1 MGSAPISTDK
11 SPEQM
16 ALQITSFIVH
26 ILIALAVYL
35 GIFLVLTVINP
46 TEIPAIFVTLLV
58 FVLPL
63 AVAYFIHTSGRRTA
77 APAIWIAGVV
87 WMLMVMVYVLELPT
101 GPGRTQPR
109 IRNWSP
115 APARNCGNRRARD
128 GPAWVRF
135 VPHCGGMA
143 ARCMVHS
150 RILTTTLFRARN

>member
-35 GIFLVLTVINP
+35 G
-46 TEIPAIFVTLLV
+46 TLLV

-101 GPGRTQPR
+101 GPGRCE
-109 IRNWSP
+109 
-115 APARNCGNRRARD
+115 NCTAVSKIG
-128 GPAWVRF
+128 
-135 VPHCGGMA
+135 
-143 ARCMVHS
+143 
-150 RILTTTLFRARN
+150 LT

>member
-35 GIFLVLTVINP
+35 GIFLVLKVINP

-101 GPGRTQPR
+101 GPGRCE
-109 IRNWSP
+109 
-115 APARNCGNRRARD
+115 NCTAVSKIG
-128 GPAWVRF
+128 
-135 VPHCGGMA
+135 
-143 ARCMVHS
+143 
-150 RILTTTLFRARN
+150 LTLFDMVQGSNLMNGAGRLIGTWPALAMVGYAIGASWGLRRYLRK

>member
-101 GPGRTQPR
+101 GPGRCE
-109 IRNWSP
+109 
-115 APARNCGNRRARD
+115 NCTAVSKIG
-128 GPAWVRF
+128 
-135 VPHCGGMA
+135 
-143 ARCMVHS
+143 
-150 RILTTTLFRARN
+150 LTLFDMVQGSNLMNGAGRLIGTWPALAMVGYAIGASWGLRRYLRK

>member
-26 ILIALAVYL
+26 ILISLAVYL

-46 TEIPAIFVTLLV
+46 TDMPAIFVTLLV

-63 AVAYFIHTSGRRTA
+63 AVAYIIHTSGRRTA

-87 WMLMVMVYVLELPT
+87 WLLMVMVYVLELPT
-101 GPGRTQPR
+101 GPGRCE
-109 IRNWSP
+109 
-115 APARNCGNRRARD
+115 NCTA
-128 GPAWVRF
+128 V
-135 VPHCGGMA
+135 
-143 ARCMVHS
+143 S
-150 RILTTTLFRARN
+150 KITLTLFNMSQGSNLLNGEGRVIGTWPALAMVGYAIGASWGLRRYLRR